1 MKNII
6 ETIDPKNPSQED
18 LKALCEELE
27 RLRQTDIR
35 TVKKEDL
42 VEQSTVHINRDLP
55 KVERI
60 IDYIKQIKNP
70 YCFLVNGVIVKVS
83 YKGEKTL
90 AQCLK
95 ETTFAGGLTFPRV
108 PETSTKKAR

>member
-6 ETIDPKNPSQED
+6 ETIDPKNPTKED
-18 LKALCEELE
+18 VKLLCEELE
-27 RLRQTDIR
+27 RLRQVDIR

-42 VEQSTVHINRDLP
+42 VEQSSVHVNRDLP
-55 KVERI
+55 KLERV

-83 YKGEKTL
+83 YKGKKTF
-90 AQCLK
+90 AECLK
-95 ETTFAGGLTFPRV
+95 ETAFAGGLTFPQKQ
-108 PETSTKKAR
+108 ETGSRKAR